1 MASLYELT
9 EDYKELLAMAEDEE
23 LDSELLADTL
33 EGIEGSIEE
42 KAEACAKIMKELAG
56 ESAAIQTEIDRLAN
70 RARLMDNNAKRLK
83 ERIYQAMLVTGKRK
97 LKTMLFSFNI
107 QKNTPSLVID
117 QEDRIPKEY
126 WVKQEPK
133 LDKPALKK
141 WLKDNPADFAHLEQ
155 SEGLRIR

>member
-1 MASLYELT
+1 
-9 EDYKELLAMAEDEE
+9 
-23 LDSELLADTL
+23 
-33 EGIEGSIEE
+33 
-42 KAEACAKIMKELAG
+42 
-56 ESAAIQTEIDRLAN
+56 
-70 RARLMDNNAKRLK
+70 MDNNAKRLK
-83 ERIYQAMLVTGKRK
+83 ARIYQAMLVTGKRK
-97 LKTMLFSFNI
+97 FKTTLFSFNI

-126 WVKQEPK
+126 WVEQAPR